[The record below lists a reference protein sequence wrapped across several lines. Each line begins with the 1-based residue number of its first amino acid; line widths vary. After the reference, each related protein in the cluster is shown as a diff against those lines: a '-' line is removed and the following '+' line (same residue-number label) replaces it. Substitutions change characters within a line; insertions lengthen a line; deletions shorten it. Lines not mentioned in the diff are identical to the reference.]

1 MTVFS
6 LFIRADRFQYPSTRL
21 GIVTQTNPPDASV
34 EVLNRTN
41 QKCQWHFRD
50 INADDNTIPIY
61 NEENGKNLYRLVK
74 PLVSLPIMHTTYRCY
89 ENKVIG
95 KH

>member
-1 MTVFS
+1 M
-6 LFIRADRFQYPSTRL
+6 
-21 GIVTQTNPPDASV
+21 TQTIKNGNGIA
-34 EVLNRTN
+34 
-41 QKCQWHFRD
+41 KKFRD
-50 INADDNTIPIY
+50 INADDNTIPVY

-74 PLVSLPIMHTTYRCY
+74 PLVSLPIMHTAYRCY